1 MFPGARDVVGTDVFL
16 DHVVMS
22 LLAPQRPFF
31 VLRRLRAVGL
41 TTLLGAAM
49 ATAFDRWYAGQLVT
63 RERTRVEAFVAPY
76 TALLEGIFRRRIVRL
91 EALQQFVS
99 LQPST
104 DELNRKFPT
113 FADGLRVAA
122 PGVRA
127 VQLVRNARIVA
138 TNPGTDSATVIG
150 FDLTTHPNP
159 EVRDGVERARRSDA
173 MALAGPFP
181 LLQGGVGIVLRLRVN
196 AMSEG
201 FPDQV
206 ALVLNVGELLYEADF
221 ARLPPTVQVALL
233 DRRGTPV
240 APFDRLPQDPVSFPV
255 SVGDGSWTLL
265 AAPSFGWHQSV
276 QDDLQ
281 PTRLASALIVLLL
294 ATLTYGVSGRQER
307 LRRAVDERTQALA
320 QANDELRREA
330 AERRALEEQL
340 LHSQKMEAVG
350 TLAGGVAHDFNNLLT
365 AIVGFAQLAQ
375 QQAAQLQ
382 AESPAADTARQL
394 ANMRMDLTEILK
406 ASDRASLLT
415 SQLLSFSR
423 RQKSTPTRLDVNGVV
438 KDIDRML
445 RRLIGETVQLQTET
459 GVGPLPV
466 LADGGQLSQVIVNLV
481 VNARDALPNGGRI
494 HLRTRALDL
503 TAVGSAPHAGLPPGE
518 WVLVDVED
526 NGTGMTPEV
535 QARMFEPFFTTKRLG
550 DGTGLGLSTVYGI
563 VTQAGGQVFVDSAP
577 GQGTTVS
584 LAWPR
589 LEPAAVDREAAPPT
603 PAVANGELVLVVE
616 DEAGL
621 RRLVGEILRRHGY
634 RVDVAFDGQ
643 DALEKLEQGL
653 ELPELVLTDVVMP
666 RMGGAE
672 LASAMAA
679 RRYNVPVLFM
689 SGYQEGDP
697 LPDDMQ
703 HGYIAKP
710 FTPDALVSRVR
721 SMLQVLT

>member
-1 MFPGARDVVGTDVFL
+1 MTL
-16 DHVVMS
+16 
-22 LLAPQRPFF
+22 
-31 VLRRLRAVGL
+31 
-41 TTLLGAAM
+41 LLGAVV
-49 ATAFDRWYAGQLVT
+49 ATVFDRWYAGRLVT

-76 TALLEGIFRRRIVRL
+76 TALLEGIFQRRIVRL
-91 EALQQFVS
+91 EALRQFVS

-104 DELNRKFPT
+104 DELDRKFPT

-138 TNPGTDSATVIG
+138 TNPGTDSGTVIG
-150 FDLTTHPNP
+150 YDLTTHPDP
-159 EVRDGVERARRSDA
+159 DVRDGVERARRSDA

-181 LLQGGVGIVLRLRVN
+181 LLQGGVGIVLRLRVT
-196 AMSEG
+196 AKSEG

-221 ARLPPTVQVALL
+221 ARLPSTVQLALL
-233 DRRGTPV
+233 DRRGQPV
-240 APFDRLPQDPVSFPV
+240 APFDKVPTDPVSFQVP
-255 SVGDGSWTLL
+255 VGDGSWTLL
-265 AAPSFGWHQSV
+265 AAPARGWQAAV
-276 QDDLQ
+276 VDDLR
-281 PTRLASALIVLLL
+281 PTRLASALIVVLL
-294 ATLTYGVSGRQER
+294 ATLAYGVAGRQER

-320 QANDELRREA
+320 QANDDLRREA
-330 AERRALEEQL
+330 AERRELEEQL

-365 AIVGFAQLAQ
+365 AIVGFAQLAE
-375 QQAAQLQ
+375 QQAVQLQ
-382 AESPAADTARQL
+382 AESSSGDAARQL
-394 ANMRMDLTEILK
+394 GSMRMDLAEILK

-459 GVGPLPV
+459 GAGPLPV

-494 HLRTRALDL
+494 QLRTRPLDL
-503 TAVGSAPHAGLPPGE
+503 TGVSGAPYAGLPAGE
-518 WVLVDVED
+518 WVLVEVED

-550 DGTGLGLSTVYGI
+550 DGTGLGLSTVYGL
-563 VTQAGGQVFVDSAP
+563 VTQAGGHVFVDSAP
-577 GQGTTVS
+577 GRGTTVS

-589 LEPAAVDREAAPPT
+589 LEPVAVDPEAAPPA

-634 RVDVAFDGQ
+634 RVEVAFDGQ
-643 DALEKLEQGL
+643 DALDKLEQAV

-666 RMGGAE
+666 RLGGAE
-672 LASAMAA
+672 LAEAMAA
-679 RRYNVPVLFM
+679 RRYDIPVLFM

-697 LPDDMQ
+697 LPDDLQ

-721 SMLQVLT
+721 SMLQARV

>member
-1 MFPGARDVVGTDVFL
+1 V
-16 DHVVMS
+16 
-22 LLAPQRPFF
+22 APQRPSFL
-31 VLRRLRAVGL
+31 VRRLRAVGVTL
-41 TTLLGAAM
+41 LLGAAI
-49 ATAFDRWYAGQLVT
+49 ATAFDRWYAGQLVA

-76 TALLEGIFRRRIVRL
+76 TALLEGIFQRRIVRL
-91 EALQQFVS
+91 EALRQFVS

-104 DELNRKFPT
+104 DDLTRKFPT

-138 TNPGTDSATVIG
+138 TNPGADSATLVG
-150 FDLTTHPNP
+150 YDLTTHPDP
-159 EVRDGVERARRSDA
+159 EVREGVERARRSDA
-173 MALAGPFP
+173 MAMAGPFP
-181 LLQGGVGIVLRLRVN
+181 LLQGGIGIALRMRVT
-196 AMSEG
+196 AKSEG

-206 ALVLNVGELLYEADF
+206 ALVLNVSELLYEADF
-221 ARLPPTVQVALL
+221 ARLPSTVQVAVM
-233 DRRGTPV
+233 DRRGRPV
-240 APFDRLPQDPVSFPV
+240 APFDKLPVDPVRFAVP
-255 SVGDGSWTLL
+255 VGDGDWTLL
-265 AAPSFGWHQSV
+265 AAPVQGWHNAV
-276 QDDLQ
+276 VDDLR
-281 PTRLASALIVLLL
+281 PTRFASALIIVLL
-294 ATLTYGVSGRQER
+294 ATLAFGVAARQDR
-307 LRRAVDERTQALA
+307 LHRAVDERTQALA
-320 QANDELRREA
+320 EANDDLRREA
-330 AERRALEEQL
+330 SERRELEEQL

-365 AIVGFAQLAQ
+365 AIVGFAQLAE

-382 AESPAADTARQL
+382 AEATSGEGARQL
-394 ANMRMDLTEILK
+394 ADMRTDLSEILK

-445 RRLIGETVQLQTET
+445 RRLIGETVTLQTET
-459 GVGPLPV
+459 GAGPLPV

-481 VNARDALPNGGRI
+481 VNARDALPGGGRI
-494 HLRTRALDL
+494 QLRTRALDL
-503 TAVGSAPHAGLPPGE
+503 GAASAAPFAGLPTGE
-518 WVLVDVED
+518 WVVVEVQD
-526 NGTGMTPEV
+526 NGVGMTPDV

-563 VTQAGGQVFVDSAP
+563 VTQAGGHVFVDSAP
-577 GQGTTVS
+577 DKGTTVS
-584 LAWPR
+584 LVWPR
-589 LEPAAVDREAAPPT
+589 LEAAPVDPHVAPPVPT
-603 PAVANGELVLVVE
+603 VANGELVLVVE

-643 DALEKLEQGL
+643 DALDKLEQAV

-672 LASAMAA
+672 LAEAIAA
-679 RRYNVPVLFM
+679 LRYDIPVLFM

-721 SMLQVLT
+721 SMLQARV